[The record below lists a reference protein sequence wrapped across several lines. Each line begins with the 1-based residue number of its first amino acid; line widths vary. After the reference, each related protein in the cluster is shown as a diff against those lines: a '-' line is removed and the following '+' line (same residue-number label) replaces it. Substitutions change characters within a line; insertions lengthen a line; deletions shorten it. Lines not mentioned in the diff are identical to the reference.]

1 MNKFLKDANWSAH
14 AKAYENVFG
23 TLTARWARDSLQI
36 AHHQLLPLMAQHK
49 SERDAEA
56 EAPATAPTSK
66 APFHFLDVGCGP
78 GVLTFEFAYRYLNA
92 SPPTDIRITAT
103 DLSDG
108 MLHQLSE
115 RLKDDPSLQ
124 GFASKV
130 TVVQMDGLTLDKVE
144 SGSVDVVGSNFG
156 LAFFP
161 DRSRGWA
168 SAHRVLKNEGVLMV
182 TAWDPKSTQLRW
194 FDEIAELFNAAGG
207 AEDEPMALPSSIVG
221 ADKEKMIKELQ
232 EAGFRNVEVYHT
244 SHTIV
249 FDDPNGMIDAI
260 MNNPLTAKFLERL
273 TREQMKSTLAALL
286 ERDAGANFFQ
296 AEEQPGSTS
305 ADLFADGR
313 PRLVSFAAYTILARK

>member
-14 AKAYENVFG
+14 AKAYENVFA

-49 SERDAEA
+49 SERDTET
-56 EAPATAPTSK
+56 PATAPTNK
-66 APFHFLDVGCGP
+66 TPFHFLDVGCGP
-78 GVLTFEFAYRYLNA
+78 GVLTFEFANRYLNA

-108 MLHQLSE
+108 MLNQMSE
-115 RLKDDPSLQ
+115 RLKGDPSLHE
-124 GFASKV
+124 FASKV
-130 TVVQMDGLTLDKVE
+130 TVVQMDGTALDKVG

-156 LAFFP
+156 LALFP
-161 DRSRGWA
+161 DRSRGWT

-182 TAWDPKSTQLRW
+182 TAWDAKSTQLRW
-194 FDEIAELFNAAGG
+194 FDELTELFNAAGG
-207 AEDEPMALPSSIVG
+207 AEDEPMALPSAIVG
-221 ADKEKMIKELQ
+221 ADKEKMVKELQ
-232 EAGFRNVEVYHT
+232 EAGFRNVEVYRT

-249 FDDPNGMIDAI
+249 FDDPNGMIDAS

-273 TREQMKSTLAALL
+273 TSEQVKNTQAAFF
-286 ERDAGANFFQ
+286 ERDASANFFQ
-296 AEEQPGSTS
+296 EGEQPGSAN